1 MVGIAAPTHVM
12 SIGARIVV
20 ETGGDRFIAWLL
32 PEAMLMPRGMWR
44 DCRAI
49 VVAR

>member
-12 SIGARIVV
+12 SIVARIVV

-32 PEAMLMPRGMWR
+32 PEAMLMRMWR